1 MDAEKLLEIIANGET
16 SKVQFKEVF
25 SNADSIATELVAFSN
40 AKGGMILFGI
50 NEKTGAVTGL
60 DFASLREIGSK
71 MSQIAT
77 DLVRPIIPIT
87 TEVIALQYDGE
98 TRRVLVVYV
107 EEGTAK
113 PYKDRN
119 GTIWMKQG
127 SDKRKLTENAEI
139 IRLFQQSGIVFTD
152 EMTVP
157 DTSLDDTDERLI
169 KDYLSHIG
177 NEDMDVSEAICQNL
191 NILKNGRLTLGGLL
205 FFGKEPQR
213 FRPAFCVKAVS
224 FYGNDLAGSSY
235 RDSIDIV
242 GVIPDIFK
250 GMMSFLKNNLHHTQ
264 QGQNFNSTGIL
275 EISEIALEELCQN
288 ALTHRDYSKNAS
300 VNLLI
305 FDNRVEIISPG
316 ALPNS
321 LTIENIKMG
330 NAVMRNPLIA
340 SFCAKTMKYRGLG
353 SGIVR
358 ALKEQPDI
366 HFINDSNGEQFKVI
380 IPRKNAD

>member
-16 SKVQFKEVF
+16 SKVQFKEAF
-25 SNADSIATELVAFSN
+25 SNADSIAAELVAFSN

-50 NEKTGAVTGL
+50 NDKTGAVTGL

-127 SDKRKLTENAEI
+127 CDKRKLTENAEI

-157 DTSLDDTDERLI
+157 DTSIDDTDERLI
-169 KDYLSHIG
+169 KDYLSRIG
-177 NEDMDVSEAICQNL
+177 N
-191 NILKNGRLTLGGLL
+191 
-205 FFGKEPQR
+205 
-213 FRPAFCVKAVS
+213 
-224 FYGNDLAGSSY
+224 
-235 RDSIDIV
+235 
-242 GVIPDIFK
+242 
-250 GMMSFLKNNLHHTQ
+250 
-264 QGQNFNSTGIL
+264 
-275 EISEIALEELCQN
+275 
-288 ALTHRDYSKNAS
+288 
-300 VNLLI
+300 
-305 FDNRVEIISPG
+305 
-316 ALPNS
+316 
-321 LTIENIKMG
+321 
-330 NAVMRNPLIA
+330 
-340 SFCAKTMKYRGLG
+340 
-353 SGIVR
+353 
-358 ALKEQPDI
+358 
-366 HFINDSNGEQFKVI
+366 
-380 IPRKNAD
+380 